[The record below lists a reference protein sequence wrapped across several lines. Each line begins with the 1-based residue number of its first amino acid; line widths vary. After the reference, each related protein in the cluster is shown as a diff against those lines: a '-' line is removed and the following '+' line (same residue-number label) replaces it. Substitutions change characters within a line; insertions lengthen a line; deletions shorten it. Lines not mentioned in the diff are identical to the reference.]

1 LEDFS
6 SKEEKFEQWRYNDAV
21 CVSIKKSI
29 WAERIIIT
37 MVVAGKHI
45 YIYGEQS
52 EAKTLVIINTFQGD
66 GSGIYSAL
74 KGMTEGEICLGVV
87 SDINW
92 AEEMSPWSCPSV
104 GKGEAPCTGGADK
117 YLTTLT
123 RNIVPAIRCKMAK
136 EPAEIVIGG
145 YSLAG
150 LFAVYSLYKTAMFSR
165 AISASGSMWFPGF
178 KEYTATHV
186 FCKKPDRVYFSLG
199 DKEAKT
205 KNPMLRTVEDRTRE
219 MVESYRGFGV
229 DTVFEMNPGNH
240 FKDPDIRLAK
250 GILRCVT

>member
-1 LEDFS
+1 M
-6 SKEEKFEQWRYNDAV
+6 
-21 CVSIKKSI
+21 ISI

-37 MVVAGKHI
+37 MVVEGKHI
-45 YIYGEQS
+45 YLYGEKTGS
-52 EAKTLVIINTFQGD
+52 KTLVIINTFQGD
-66 GSGIYSAL
+66 GSGIYSSL
-74 KGMTEGEICLGVV
+74 QGMTDKEICLGVV

-92 AEEMSPWSCPSV
+92 ADEMSPWACPPV

-117 YLTTLT
+117 YLSALT
-123 RNIVPAIRCKMAK
+123 KSIVPAIKCKMSN
-136 EPAEIVIGG
+136 EPEEIVIGG

-150 LFAVYSLYKTAMFSR
+150 LFAVYSLYKTDMFSR

-178 KEYTATHV
+178 KEYTDTHV

-199 DKEAKT
+199 DTEAKT